1 MLNDALSD
9 YADYSDETDNHSLV
23 FDYDWFYDYPW
34 LYDDDDTTDADW
46 YPSTED
52 GEVWDK
58 LY

>member
-1 MLNDALSD
+1 MLKNDLPNYVD
-9 YADYSDETDNHSLV
+9 DSDETDNHDWV

-46 YPSTED
+46 YQSTED

>member
-1 MLNDALSD
+1 MLKNDLPNCADD
-9 YADYSDETDNHSLV
+9 YDETDNHGWV